1 MSILHLMHRL
11 GLQYR
16 DGTGIK
22 QLAEDA
28 GMNPTVLTSKLN
40 PNVKTHHLYASELEL
55 LVALMDTDE
64 VAKYFAAQR
73 CMFCVRSPGF
83 DGVSDG
89 ALIDLIIGMEHE
101 KAQWLDKLRQALD
114 DGQITREELQKIK
127 QEYTEFMSATGEL
140 MARVESFVEAG
151 EARDRRLKVVRD

>member
-1 MSILHLMHRL
+1 MSIVHLMHRL

-55 LVALMDTDE
+55 LVALMDADE

-73 CMFCVRSPGF
+73 GMFCVKSPGF
-83 DGVSDG
+83 DGLSDA
-89 ALIDLIIGMEHE
+89 ALIDLLISMETQKSE
-101 KAQWLDKLRQALD
+101 WLGRLREALEDGAVSVAEFDGIKA
-114 DGQITREELQKIK
+114 
-127 QEYTEFMSATGEL
+127 EYADFMAAAGEL
-140 MARVESFVEAG
+140 MARIESYMQASEAK
-151 EARDRRLKVVRD
+151 AK

>member
-1 MSILHLMHRL
+1 M
-11 GLQYR
+11 
-16 DGTGIK
+16 
-22 QLAEDA
+22 
-28 GMNPTVLTSKLN
+28 
-40 PNVKTHHLYASELEL
+40 
-55 LVALMDTDE
+55 
-64 VAKYFAAQR
+64 AKYFDAQR
-73 CMFCVRSPGF
+73 CMFCLRSPGF